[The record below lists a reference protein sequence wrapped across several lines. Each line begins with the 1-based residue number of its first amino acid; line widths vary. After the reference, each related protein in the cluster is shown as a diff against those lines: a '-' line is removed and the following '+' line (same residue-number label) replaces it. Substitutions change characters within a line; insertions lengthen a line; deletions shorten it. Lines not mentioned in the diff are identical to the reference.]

1 MLRRSGR
8 NLLFIYCI
16 DHIRK
21 PSERVSSDRG
31 ASEPHRATMKGI
43 VFNLLE
49 EVVVQRFS
57 ERHWDDLLRAANVA
71 GVYTSLGN
79 YASADFVTLI
89 DALAARGKTSVEST
103 MRWFGRHAMPHLAA
117 RYPGFLSD
125 HDGLRTFLLSLNDV
139 PQGEVRKVYPGADV
153 PLFDFHSVL
162 GAADDGGLPLLVRYQ
177 SPEELCWLAEGFIQG
192 AASHYRQA
200 VLIQQLNCVHKG
212 DDDCTL
218 QCSIRNAA

>member
-1 MLRRSGR
+1 
-8 NLLFIYCI
+8 
-16 DHIRK
+16 
-21 PSERVSSDRG
+21 
-31 ASEPHRATMKGI
+31 MKGI
-43 VFNLLE
+43 IFNLLE

-57 ERHWDDLLRAANVA
+57 ERHWDGLLRAAAVE

-79 YASADFVTLI
+79 YPSTDFVALI
-89 DALAARGKTSVEST
+89 DALAIRGKTSVESIL
-103 MRWFGRHAMPHLAA
+103 RWFGCNAMPYLAA

-125 HDGLRTFLLSLNDV
+125 HDGLRNFLLSLNDV

-162 GAADDGGLPLLVRYQ
+162 GAADDTAMPLLVRYQ

-200 VLIQQLNCVHKG
+200 VLIRQLQCVHKG

-218 QCSIRNAA
+218 QCSIRHAA